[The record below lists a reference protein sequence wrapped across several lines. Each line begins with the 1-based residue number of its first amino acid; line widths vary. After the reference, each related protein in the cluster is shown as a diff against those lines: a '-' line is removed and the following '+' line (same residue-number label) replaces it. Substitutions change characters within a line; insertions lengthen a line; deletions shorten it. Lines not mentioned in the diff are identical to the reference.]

1 MGAVTYSFSADG
13 TKVAV
18 EDNSG
23 NGYQYM
29 GSLII
34 QTMNINIIKPSQLK
48 NQLNIDPNVNKV
60 EDSYSFL
67 INLINNL
74 NTANQ

>member
-1 MGAVTYSFSADG
+1 MTSHGQRGLQLLYNFINLPSVMSGTLGAVTYSFSADG

-23 NGYQYM
+23 NGYHYM

-34 QTMNINIIKPSQLK
+34 QTMNINIIKH
-48 NQLNIDPNVNKV
+48 LNN
-60 EDSYSFL
+60 
-67 INLINNL
+67 
-74 NTANQ
+74 ANQ